1 MSTPISCHNNACTA
15 NHDIMIII
23 RWFERKEYL
32 SYEAIVKA
40 RNNLPRLMKR
50 MKIMK
55 TGMKYRDLRV
65 LAMFPY

>member
-1 MSTPISCHNNACTA
+1 
-15 NHDIMIII
+15 MIII

-32 SYEAIVKA
+32 SYEAIVKV

-65 LAMFPY
+65 LAMFPYWSLMQNWNDILFHL